1 MNKPKFRGLAPI
13 AVEVLLMLLVV
24 AAGGAISG
32 YFLWNAY
39 ETKQQAE
46 KAYVQAQIQGVAYLR
61 DGQFQ
66 AAFNAPVEVVRIG
79 YGYYHVDRDGNVR
92 EEIIRWEEGP
102 IKCDMY
108 RAPEDGMNRG
118 SKMPICIDRRVD
130 PGVNMTYVHVRL
142 GNTEKVFRWRFVEV
156 KPDVARE
163 VAQQVAQQVAS
174 QVAQQ
179 VAQQVAGQVA
189 QQVSQQAVQSLAV
202 AVAQIQQQLQNQYAT
217 TGYGGGS
224 GGGSGNVGWTSGS
237 GGSDVSTGGGSGQ
250 PNTGTPTGDSGGLT
264 TYVGYLQAIVTDY
277 IDSTSDTRYYLRT
290 GDSEIP
296 LDLSNAKINT
306 RDFFWNYVGTGR
318 LVYVTGY
325 WSGNVF
331 KVVEIG
337 DAQTSQNNGGGGG
350 GGGGCLLYKFE
361 AADEG
366 DS

>member
-24 AAGGAISG
+24 AAGGVISG

-102 IKCDMY
+102 IKCDTY
-108 RAPEDGMNRG
+108 KAPEDGMNRG
-118 SKMPICIDRRVD
+118 LKMPICIDRRVD

-179 VAQQVAGQVA
+179 VAQQVAGQGA
-189 QQVSQQAVQSLAV
+189 QQVSQQVVQSLAV
-202 AVAQIQQQLQNQYAT
+202 EVAQIQQQLQNQYAT

-224 GGGSGNVGWTSGS
+224 GGGSGNVGWTG
-237 GGSDVSTGGGSGQ
+237 VSTGGGSEQ
-250 PNTGTPTGDSGGLT
+250 PNTGGGSG
-264 TYVGYLQAIVTDY
+264 V
-277 IDSTSDTRYYLRT
+277 ST
-290 GDSEIP
+290 
-296 LDLSNAKINT
+296 
-306 RDFFWNYVGTGR
+306 
-318 LVYVTGY
+318 
-325 WSGNVF
+325 
-331 KVVEIG
+331 
-337 DAQTSQNNGGGGG
+337 GGGSEQPNTGG
-350 GGGGCLLYKFE
+350 GSGVSTGGGSE
-361 AADEG
+361 QPNTG
-366 DS
+366 GGSGVS